1 MIMKPG
7 EILTYAIVAASSL
20 FIMGSVVHMLL
31 GGLVSE
37 DTEIA
42 LIVLVC
48 LIDAIVIGFMARDVV
63 RRRKAQQQ
71 TR

>member
-7 EILTYAIVAASSL
+7 EILTYAIVAVSSL
-20 FIMGSVVHMLL
+20 FIMGSVVHMLV

-37 DTEIA
+37 DTEIT

-48 LIDAIVIGFMARDVV
+48 TADAIAIGFMARDVI
-63 RRRKAQQQ
+63 RRRKAAGN
-71 TR
+71 